1 MCITCMSTS
10 PQDLHYNLQQNSMLG
25 VCTIHDG
32 ILYTKLYGISRFLS
46 IHLLTFVPA
55 FSSFAFSGVTF
66 SGPAF
71 SYPGNLVP
79 VHFNILIALL
89 HKIPPP
95 QPPSIIL
102 FNKHE
107 LLLPVLILTLYFLSK
122 LQTINTTELLLK

>member
-1 MCITCMSTS
+1 
-10 PQDLHYNLQQNSMLG
+10 MLG